1 MFFFIF
7 EVKCIVFC
15 LSLWDEEILF
25 KYIMYIE
32 TIVLIFVMIKIIM
45 THDLLQV
52 FVDSDNFQGISN
64 RTIYLSWTSHS
75 AVPQIIRQ
83 VD

>member
-1 MFFFIF
+1 
-7 EVKCIVFC
+7 
-15 LSLWDEEILF
+15 
-25 KYIMYIE
+25 MYIE

-52 FVDSDNFQGISN
+52 FVDSDNFQGILN